1 MRGSRVRARWLDERL
16 PVRAVLDAAA
26 DAMVAVDATGCIVY
40 VNPALTDL
48 LGHRPHDLI
57 GERLDILIPARFR
70 PTHDGHV
77 EGFRHSGL
85 ARQIGRRPLLRA
97 LAHDGSERAVSVTVF
112 NLKVGD
118 ALLTIAAVRD
128 ATPVD
133 VLLERAIE
141 RSQTDALTGI
151 ANRTRLIEQMQ
162 QRIDGRRP
170 FGLLFL
176 DLTGFKQFNDTHGHL
191 AGDEVLRIVARRL
204 QAVVRAGDLAVRWAG
219 DEFVLLL
226 DTLTELPALAQR
238 ARLLAEH
245 VAEPFALAGGQARV
259 AASIG
264 GARFPADGGSVDRLL
279 AVADGAMYR
288 AKARGAA
295 FDGPPAAADAAAR

>member
-1 MRGSRVRARWLDERL
+1 MQGSRARVRCLDERL
-16 PVRAVLDAAA
+16 PVRTVFDAWA
-26 DAMVAVDATGCIVY
+26 DAVVAVDGSGCIVY
-40 VNPALTDL
+40 VNPALTEL
-48 LGHRPHDLI
+48 LGFGPAELL
-57 GERLDILIPARFR
+57 GERLDTLIPARFR
-70 PTHDGHV
+70 STHARHV
-77 EGFRHSGL
+77 DDFRRTGMG
-85 ARQIGRRPLLRA
+85 RQIGRRPLLRA
-97 LAHDGSERAVSVTVF
+97 LTRDGSERTVSITVF
-112 NLKVGD
+112 NLQVGD
-118 ALLTIAAVRD
+118 ELLAVAALRD

-133 VLLERAIE
+133 VLLARAIE

-162 QRIDGRRP
+162 QRIDAHRP

-176 DLTGFKQFNDTHGHL
+176 DLTGFKQFNDMHGHL

-204 QAVVRAGDLAVRWAG
+204 QAAVRAGDLAVRWAG

-226 DTLTELPALAQR
+226 DALTEPQALAQR
-238 ARLLAEH
+238 ARLVAEH

-264 GARFPADGGSVDRLL
+264 GARFPADGRSVDGLL

-288 AKARGAA
+288 AKARGAS
-295 FDGPPAAADAAAR
+295 FDVPHAAGDAPAR